1 MQVYKFEKMSIPSSD
16 IEDFASK
23 LAKYNISLAQYKE
36 SLGEDEISSK
46 LVIYFYSLHS
56 QNCCYFR
63 RKYDD
68 DDDDNDTG
76 NKVARTE

>member
-1 MQVYKFEKMSIPSSD
+1 MSIPSSD

-46 LVIYFYSLHS
+46 LVIYFL
-56 QNCCYFR
+56 FI
-63 RKYDD
+63 
-68 DDDDNDTG
+68 T
-76 NKVARTE
+76 